1 MAVAGHPLSKSYLS
15 FKGLEVKERIFYDP
29 KAKGLFFLVEATFSV
44 YPSSI
49 FIVEFFTWAQIT
61 NREPLKIISFYSNEK
76 QLLKKAIAGNRD
88 AQRTIYERF
97 APKML
102 SVCRQYI
109 KDVHFAEDV
118 MVNGF
123 VKVFKSLD
131 SFEHRGSFEGWI
143 RKIIVRE
150 SISYLR
156 KQQFVVFDDDIV
168 DKKERYNGVTNALI
182 DIEDVQLLID
192 ALPEGY
198 KMVFVLYAVEGYK
211 HHEIAKMLE
220 ISEGTSKSQ
229 LFKARRMLQE
239 NLRLKGISPRLK
251 SNSN

>member
-1 MAVAGHPLSKSYLS
+1 MKVIP
-15 FKGLEVKERIFYDP
+15 
-29 KAKGLFFLVEATFSV
+29 
-44 YPSSI
+44 
-49 FIVEFFTWAQIT
+49 
-61 NREPLKIISFYSNEK
+61 FYSNEK
-76 QLLKKAIAGNRD
+76 QLIKRAKAGQRA
-88 AQRTIYERF
+88 AQQAIYDRF

-109 KDVHFAEDV
+109 KDIQFAEDV

-123 VKVFKSLD
+123 VKVFHGLD

-143 RKIIVRE
+143 RKIMVRE
-150 SISYLR
+150 CISYLR
-156 KQQFVVFDDDIV
+156 KRQFVVYDD
-168 DKKERYNGVTNALI
+168 EMLI
-182 DIEDVQLLID
+182 AKAIPTETEGSFMEVEYLQTMID

-229 LFKARRMLQE
+229 LFKARKLLQE
-239 NLRLKGISPRLK
+239 NLQFKKTASPK
-251 SNSN
+251 KMG